1 MGVPAGR
8 SGWREGCRKAS
19 SAPFEGGVLSASAE
33 QKGRGLG
40 ASKGAAHPTGTVL
53 SAGDI
58 RINKRDK
65 MGLSQSLRSA
75 ESRRRQ
81 TWNE

>member
-8 SGWREGCRKAS
+8 SGQREGCRKAS
-19 SAPFEGGVLSASAE
+19 SAPFEGVLSASGK

-65 MGLSQSLRSA
+65 MGLSQSLHSA
-75 ESRRRQ
+75 ESQRRQ
-81 TWNE
+81 TWNK

>member
-8 SGWREGCRKAS
+8 SGQREGCRKTS
-19 SAPFEGGVLSASAE
+19 SAPFEGGVLSASGK

-65 MGLSQSLRSA
+65 MGLSQSLHSA
-75 ESRRRQ
+75 ESQRRQ
-81 TWNE
+81 TWNK